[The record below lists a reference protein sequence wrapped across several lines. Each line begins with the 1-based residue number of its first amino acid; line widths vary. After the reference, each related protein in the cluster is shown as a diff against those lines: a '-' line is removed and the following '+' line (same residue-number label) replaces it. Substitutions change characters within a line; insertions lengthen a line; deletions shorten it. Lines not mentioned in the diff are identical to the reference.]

1 MIGNAAE
8 PIVLAV
14 NTGTNGGAGLF
25 CAFVVFLVVLA
36 ILQHIRTK

>member
-1 MIGNAAE
+1 MS
-8 PIVLAV
+8 VLAV

-25 CAFVVFLVVLA
+25 CALVVGLIVLA